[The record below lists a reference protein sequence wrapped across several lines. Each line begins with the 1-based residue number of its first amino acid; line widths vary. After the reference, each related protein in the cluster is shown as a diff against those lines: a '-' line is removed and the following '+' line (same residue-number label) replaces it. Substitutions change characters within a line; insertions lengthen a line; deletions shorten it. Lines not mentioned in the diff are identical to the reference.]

1 MSIRNDMKKMAP
13 EGAVQ
18 KYRTLREDVIE
29 KEFKFFSLFP
39 VEKDKVV
46 FCNVWGYGDNPK
58 WIAESYVRQLRRTT
72 SLSKSAIAEKVIFIT
87 SKPPLK
93 EEINEDAECI
103 TFLKTNTKSAI
114 YALATAG
121 IWVDCNRKEN
131 YIQKRK
137 NQIYIQTWH
146 GGLPLKRLELDCR
159 EYLPQEYIK
168 NALRDTGMTDIYISN
183 SEYCNE
189 LYRRAFGFKKR
200 IFCFGSAR
208 MDPLIR
214 PVRFSA
220 GAMREKL

>member
-29 KEFKFFSLFP
+29 KEFKFFSLFQ

-103 TFLKTNTKSAI
+103 TFLKTNS
-114 YALATAG
+114 L
-121 IWVDCNRKEN
+121 C
-131 YIQKRK
+131 
-137 NQIYIQTWH
+137 
-146 GGLPLKRLELDCR
+146 
-159 EYLPQEYIK
+159 
-168 NALRDTGMTDIYISN
+168 S
-183 SEYCNE
+183 SS
-189 LYRRAFGFKKR
+189 
-200 IFCFGSAR
+200 CFLQG
-208 MDPLIR
+208 
-214 PVRFSA
+214 
-220 GAMREKL
+220 KTN